1 MKSKIFYSDVYKEIE
16 KKILKVMN
24 QQKDFL
30 SETSASS
37 PRAAGDAIQTILS
50 DNFENILGDNCGE
63 YNSTFARRS
72 MADIAFSDKD
82 KLYYVVD
89 VKTHRIDT
97 HFNMPNLTSVE
108 RLTRFYEDDNNYFV
122 ILNIAYNIEG
132 TKVNVKEVN
141 FIPIEFL
148 SWDCLTIGALG
159 WGQIQ
164 IANSNIIIVNPKYS
178 RKKWMLEFCNVML
191 DFYPKEI
198 LKIDKRNKH
207 FEKVRKIWESKVE

>member
-1 MKSKIFYSDVYKEIE
+1 MKSKIFYSNIYKEIE
-16 KKILKVMN
+16 KKILDFMN
-24 QQKDFL
+24 LQEDFL
-30 SETSASS
+30 SETSVSS
-37 PRAAGDAIQTILS
+37 TRAAGDAIQTILS
-50 DNFENILGDNCGE
+50 DNFEAILGDYCGE
-63 YNSTFARRS
+63 YSSTFVRRA

-108 RLTRFYEDDNNYFV
+108 RLSRFYEDDSNYFV
-122 ILNIAYNIEG
+122 ILNVVYLIDG
-132 TKVNVKEVN
+132 TKVKVKEVN

-148 SWDCLTIGALG
+148 DWDCLTIGALG

-164 IANSNIIIVNPKYS
+164 IANSNVIKINPQYS
-178 RKKWMLEFCNVML
+178 RKKWMLEFCDVML

-198 LKIDKRNKH
+198 IKIDKRIKH
-207 FEKVRKIWESKVE
+207 FQNVKNIWLNKND